1 MARCTAK
8 TAAGKRCRR
17 KAGDAGR
24 CHAHSDAP
32 NVGRPDG
39 LTANVHEQ
47 IVRAV
52 RTGAGR
58 EVAAQAAGIDVRTLQ
73 RWLARG
79 ADENADERFR
89 ALAVDVERAG
99 AQREVQAHAHM
110 ARAGADDWRA
120 ELAYLRYV
128 RGLPARHEHSGPQ
141 GGAIPIDVAGLDP
154 RKLSDDELDA
164 LRRICRK
171 GRRDDA

>member
-1 MARCTAK
+1 VARCTAN
-8 TAAGKRCRR
+8 TRAGNRCRR
-17 KAGDAGR
+17 KAGDGGR
-24 CHAHSDAP
+24 CHAHSAP
-32 NVGRPDG
+32 DVGRPDG
-39 LTANVHEQ
+39 LTAAAHEQ
-47 IVRAV
+47 IVRAA

-79 ADENADERFR
+79 SDDDADERFR
-89 ALAVDVERAG
+89 RLAADVERAG

-128 RGLPARHEHSGPQ
+128 RGYPVRHEHSGP
-141 GGAIPIDVAGLDP
+141 GGDPIEIRAESDWDL
-154 RKLSDDELDA
+154 RRLSNDELD
-164 LRRICRK
+164 LLYRLQRK
-171 GRRDDA
+171 AAPDD